1 MNCFQISQIVQDVV
15 DGLENPEKAQEVL
28 NATLLKNTT
37 FEQEILLTEAL
48 ITIREVELSKLN

>member
-48 ITIREVELSKLN
+48 EIIREVELSKLN

>member
-37 FEQEILLTEAL
+37 FEEEILLTEAL